1 MDVHLNRLFPMCVG
15 HSQYIDPVSVTFDF
29 DKYVLTKSRSGKIR
43 GADLSKTNGNN
54 IMSNQIKKLIS
65 TFLGFQLLFIVPVIA
80 ESVVGLGS
88 DEISLQNSA
97 LLIDS
102 QHNSE
107 PPERMV
113 ASFYG
118 GKFHGRKT
126 ASGERFDKNA
136 LTCAHKTL
144 PFDTIL
150 IVTNPKNGKSVTV
163 RVNDRGPFVR
173 GRDVDLSYAAALEI
187 GMIQAGVI
195 PVEVVILEQEN
206 ASQHEITLVNT
217 SKEDSVTTR

>member
-1 MDVHLNRLFPMCVG
+1 
-15 HSQYIDPVSVTFDF
+15 
-29 DKYVLTKSRSGKIR
+29 
-43 GADLSKTNGNN
+43 
-54 IMSNQIKKLIS
+54 MSNQIKKLIA

-88 DEISLQNSA
+88 DEISQQNSA

-136 LTCAHKTL
+136 LTCAHKSL
-144 PFDTIL
+144 PFDTVL

-163 RVNDRGPFVR
+163 RVNDRGPFIR
-173 GRDVDLSYAAALEI
+173 GRDVDLSYAAAKEI

-195 PVEVVILEQEN
+195 PVEVVIIDPLSEFE
-206 ASQHEITLVNT
+206 AEITL
-217 SKEDSVTTR
+217 EDTRSDSSITIR

>member
-1 MDVHLNRLFPMCVG
+1 
-15 HSQYIDPVSVTFDF
+15 
-29 DKYVLTKSRSGKIR
+29 LTKSSEQKNRTP
-43 GADLSKTNGNN
+43 DLSRTIGNN
-54 IMSNQIKKLIS
+54 IMSNQIKKLIA
-65 TFLGFQLLFIVPVIA
+65 TILGFQLLIIVPVIA
-80 ESVVGLGS
+80 ESVAGLGS
-88 DEISLQNSA
+88 DEISQQNSA

-113 ASFYG
+113 ASYYG
-118 GKFHGRKT
+118 GRFHGRKT
-126 ASGERFDKNA
+126 ASGERYDKNA

-163 RVNDRGPFVR
+163 RVNDRGPFTR
-173 GRDVDLSYAAALEI
+173 GRDVDLSYAAAKEI

-195 PVEVVILEQEN
+195 PVEVVVLDTITEMP
-206 ASQHEITLVNT
+206 SEITLEDT
-217 SKEDSVTTR
+217 SSDSSITIR